1 MKYLFV
7 ALGISVALLTAQQ
20 AQAVPPPDFI
30 FNAGSAIAQ
39 VFSLVFLFLSVAMGS
54 VYQFIK
60 VRLVTRRD
68 KAIFFTVASICILA
82 LAVGIAYVF
91 NSYYQ
96 KSQYQQ
102 WLAKSRQMTE
112 QVVEQGVATSGPGA
126 MAATGSVDNVLEN
139 NPLDTLTFGKAIEAT
154 STRQAKFESRTTQP
168 LDAVGRFIGR
178 YYSDIGYGNLE
189 AAYKSSK
196 HVVPFATFR
205 SWYASTTRIVIDKL
219 QRIDATRSSLELT
232 LQEGLSATRYGVLMT
247 VRLVGDNPVQIQDS
261 QVRVLDSS
269 QSTDKQRSSTTTA
282 SEDAS
287 QEVFF
292 DAHQNIAPT
301 STDAAF
307 RNAIASGQ
315 DNYIVVDAR
324 ENVEYEN
331 GNFPGSLHIRYA
343 DLQAGRWI
351 ELPRDKYVY
360 VFCWSGIRGLEVAKF
375 LRSKKILA
383 LSLDGGAKGWVDGGG
398 SWNGDIMFKKK
409 YSDARYQRLF
419 TTQEAKDQ
427 MQSGVFVVDSR
438 EPYKFKQ
445 WHIPGSVN
453 IPLMYTPTI
462 RVENAMAQVPSGA
475 KVITVCDAYV
485 NCFDANI
492 TAVELERRGHEFLGR
507 YSQPWEMRTK

>member
-1 MKYLFV
+1 MKYIFF
-7 ALGISVALLTAQQ
+7 ALGILVATATGQE

-30 FNAGSAIAQ
+30 FNTGSAIAQ

-54 VYQFIK
+54 AYKFIK
-60 VRLVTRRD
+60 VRLVRRRD
-68 KAIFFTVASICILA
+68 KVVFFTVASIGVLA

-91 NSYYQ
+91 NGYYQ

-102 WLAKSRQMTE
+102 WLVKSRQMTE
-112 QVVEQGVATSGPGA
+112 QAVEQGAATSGPIA
-126 MAATGSVDNVLEN
+126 VTPTGSAESVPGT
-139 NPLDTLTFGKAIEAT
+139 NPLDTLTFGTAIEAT
-154 STRQAKFESRTTQP
+154 STGQAKFEARTSQP
-168 LDAVGRFIGR
+168 LDAVGQFIRG
-178 YYSDIGYGNLE
+178 YYSDIANGNLE
-189 AAYKSSK
+189 AAYDASK
-196 HVVPFATFR
+196 HAVPLTIFR

-232 LQEGLSATRYGVLMT
+232 LYEGLVATRYGVLMT
-247 VRLVGDNPVQIQDS
+247 VRQDKDTPVQIQDS
-261 QVRVLDSS
+261 QVRLLDSS
-269 QSTDKQRSSTTTA
+269 RIAKTPESA
-282 SEDAS
+282 SVAVSNDAS
-287 QEVFF
+287 QEAFF
-292 DAHQNIAPT
+292 DAHQDMAPT
-301 STDAAF
+301 STDADF
-307 RNAIASGQ
+307 RNVIASGQ
-315 DNYIVVDAR
+315 DDYLVVDAR

-383 LSLDGGAKGWVDGGG
+383 LSLDGGAKGWVEEGGL
-398 SWNGDIMFKKK
+398 WNGDIMFKKR
-409 YSDARYQRLF
+409 YSDARYQKLF
-419 TTQEAKDQ
+419 TTQETKDR
-427 MQSGVFVVDSR
+427 MQDGVFLVDSR
-438 EPYKFKQ
+438 EPYKYKQ

-462 RVENAMAQVPSGA
+462 QVETAMAQVPSGA

-507 YSQPWEMRTK
+507 YSQPWEMRTN